1 MKTSNKLLLSG
12 LVAFV
17 IASCHHH
24 DPLAP
29 SSPSPSTPTDS
40 ISGNNSPND
49 SIPYNPNQ
57 GGGTNNPVDTTI
69 SMPGGG
75 TQNPT
80 DSIPGSGGNVGNGSD
95 STFVFPTD
103 SL

>member
-1 MKTSNKLLLSG
+1 MKTTSKVLLFG
-12 LVAFV
+12 IAAFI

-29 SSPSPSTPTDS
+29 SSPNTPNPTDTTNSTPTDS
-40 ISGNNSPND
+40 LP
-49 SIPYNPNQ
+49 
-57 GGGTNNPVDTTI
+57 NNPGGSSNNPSDTI
-69 SMPGGG
+69 IYNPGGG
-75 TQNPT
+75 NTNPT
-80 DSIPGSGGNVGNGSD
+80 DSIPDSGSTSGNSSD